1 MMNFK
6 GLCVVEISGES
17 CANCFSM
24 MNVLNNVLKDKDVN
38 LIHIEID
45 ENQQEFIKQYN
56 IDRVPTIMVMLDNIE
71 FARCRGYQPEE
82 IISFW
87 LEDKIA
93 EAKER
98 RK

>member
-24 MNVLNNVLKDKDVN
+24 MKVLNNVLKDKDVN

-45 ENQQEFIKQYN
+45 ENQQEFIKQYD

-71 FARCRGYQPEE
+71 IARCR
-82 IISFW
+82 
-87 LEDKIA
+87 LMVK
-93 EAKER
+93 
-98 RK
+98 

>member
-24 MNVLNNVLKDKDVN
+24 MKVLNNVLKDKDVN

-45 ENQQEFIKQYN
+45 ENQQEFIKQYD

-71 FARCRGYQPEE
+71 IARCRGYQPEE

-98 RK
+98 RN